1 MAKTK
6 IGQYRNLKLMPGRTD
21 LWEFEVKT
29 KAGWKTLTN
38 LGGES
43 EQDRKDLA
51 QKTANDWIKK

>member
-38 LGGES
+38 LGGE
-43 EQDRKDLA
+43 
-51 QKTANDWIKK
+51 